1 MNWMLSEI
9 SRPLFSS
16 CVPLARFGMEH
27 KKKHTIHRKFDHI
40 ALSLIWGEEME
51 VRLENQY
58 GCEVFS
64 EPVCVI
70 ALPGDNRKMIP
81 LRPFEELYLV
91 YRSEDLPRIL
101 PGLPENRADFRRSIP
116 ARDIPLFFH
125 LRDSVETLANQE
137 QTESTITQL
146 DLLGSLLLAATFR
159 HPAPPISREEKLMVR
174 FRQFIY
180 QHYRE
185 TIDWEAMAAEH
196 GIGLQT
202 FRKIWRR
209 KSACSPHQLVLQLRN
224 RDACD
229 LLGDLSLSIQEIA
242 GMLGCPDSCY
252 FSRFFRRMN
261 GISPSEYRDRNR
273 GIDTPASSR
282 TPDRPETDRN
292 K

>member
-58 GCEVFS
+58 GCEVFT

-116 ARDIPLFFH
+116 ARDVPLFFH

-196 GIGLQT
+196 GIGLPVP
-202 FRKIWRR
+202 RI
-209 KSACSPHQLVLQLRN
+209 
-224 RDACD
+224 
-229 LLGDLSLSIQEIA
+229 SLS
-242 GMLGCPDSCY
+242 CSCATGTPAI
-252 FSRFFRRMN
+252 FWATSRFPFRRLPECWAVRTPAT
-261 GISPSEYRDRNR
+261 S
-273 GIDTPASSR
+273 PASSA
-282 TPDRPETDRN
+282 E
-292 K
+292 